1 MRFYLSIAVVLGVLG
16 SLAIVPAPRDASA
29 ADDDK
34 NWGTIKGR
42 IVWEGDKL
50 PVPEEL
56 KVDKDQ
62 KHCLEK
68 GKLFS
73 EEFVVNKDNKGL
85 RWVLIWLTPETGA
98 KPLAIHPSLKEIKQ
112 KEVVMDQPCCAFV
125 PHVVAMREGQ
135 DFIAKNSSPISHNFH
150 IVPASAANAEQNVLI
165 AAGNQQKFELRAQ
178 SRPIFVKC
186 DIHGWMKGYV
196 GVFAHPYFAVTDA
209 DGNFEIKQAP
219 AGACQMVLFKEVW
232 YGGSQ
237 KDAVRKLT
245 IKGGETT
252 DLGKIAWK

>member
-1 MRFYLSIAVVLGVLG
+1 MRSY
-16 SLAIVPAPRDASA
+16 LAIAAGLGLLAALPILIPRAAPAAE
-29 ADDDK
+29 DDK
-34 NWGTIKGR
+34 NWGSLKGR

-50 PVPEEL
+50 PDPEEL

-68 GKLFS
+68 GKLYS
-73 EEFVVNKDNKGL
+73 EEWVVNKDNKGL
-85 RWVLIWLTPETGA
+85 RWVLIWLVPSAVG

-112 KEVVMDQPCCAFV
+112 KEAVMDQPCCAFV

-150 IVPASAANAEQNVLI
+150 IVPATANNAEQNLLI
-165 AAGNQQKFELRAQ
+165 AAGSQQKFELRAQ
-178 SRPIFVKC
+178 GRPIFVKC
-186 DIHGWMKGYV
+186 DIHGWMKGYI

-209 DGNFEIKQAP
+209 DGNFEIKLAP
-219 AGACQMVLFKEVW
+219 AGDCQMVLFKEVW

-237 KDAVRKLT
+237 KDATRKVT
-245 IKGGETT
+245 IKGGATT
-252 DLGKIAWK
+252 ELGKIAWK